1 MKKFIQEFK
10 EFALKGNMMDL
21 AIGMIIGSA
30 FTGIVNSLVNDIIN
44 PILGIFTGK
53 IDFSNLF
60 LTLDGSHY
68 ETLAAAEKAGAA
80 VFKYG
85 SFISNVINLYL
96 SSGVRGLETEARAL
110 LPLIG
115 LAVARSF
122 TAAMILWGSRYYHR
136 LKLRRPEPEK
146 PAAPT
151 TKKCPYCMSEISI
164 EATRCPNCTSSLIDV
179 DAKELS

>member
-85 SFISNVINLYL
+85 SFISNVINFIIM
-96 SSGVRGLETEARAL
+96 AL
-110 LPLIG
+110 VVFCIVKFLN
-115 LAVARSF
+115 
-122 TAAMILWGSRYYHR
+122 
-136 LKLRRPEPEK
+136 KLRRPEPEK

-164 EATRCPNCTSSLIDV
+164 KATRCPNCTPSLIDV
-179 DAKELS
+179 DAKELSQSRRLPLL